1 MTLPHPKNTHAVE
14 SNVAGAPAGGMA
26 NVTPETQGEDLQSLI
41 DEQAR
46 RISSRRRRGNRLL
59 LGIFALLLAVGGGA
73 YGFIPS
79 VRQQVN
85 QIATD
90 MKLVGRDIRMASSP
104 EEMKKA
110 YDKSLE
116 KIGTR
121 STVVDN
127 ATRSLAVDPTSVA
140 DNDLSAEERALM
152 GTDGKTVSERNRM
165 LQTKLGDMKRQVANT
180 NATAKPTAAP
190 APSPVPKPAAPSPKP
205 ANPVAH
211 DEPLIIR

>member
-1 MTLPHPKNTHAVE
+1 ME
-14 SNVAGAPAGGMA
+14 SNVAGAPAGGVA
-26 NVTPETQGEDLQSLI
+26 NVTPETHEEDLQALI

-46 RISSRRRRGNRLL
+46 RISSRRRLGNRLL
-59 LGIFALLLAVGGGA
+59 LGFFALVLAGAGGA
-73 YGFIPS
+73 YGLVPG

-85 QIATD
+85 QLAAD

-121 STVVDN
+121 STAVDD
-127 ATRSLAVDPTSVA
+127 ATRSLGVDPATVT
-140 DNDLSAEERALM
+140 DNDLSAEERKLM
-152 GTDGKTVSERNRM
+152 GNEGRTVSERNRM
-165 LQTKLGDMKRQVANT
+165 LQAKLGDMKRQMANT
-180 NATAKPTAAP
+180 STPPKSPSAP
-190 APSPVPKPAAPSPKP
+190 APQPKPAAP
-205 ANPVAH
+205 ATTTAAPVSH

>member
-1 MTLPHPKNTHAVE
+1 MSLPHPKNTHAVE
-14 SNVAGAPAGGMA
+14 SNVAGAPAGGVA
-26 NVTPETQGEDLQSLI
+26 NVTPETHEEDLQALI

-46 RISSRRRRGNRLL
+46 RISSRRRLGNRLL
-59 LGIFALLLAVGGGA
+59 LGFFALVLAGAGGA
-73 YGFIPS
+73 YGLVPG

-85 QIATD
+85 QLAAD

-121 STVVDN
+121 STAVDD
-127 ATRSLAVDPTSVA
+127 ATRSLGVDPATVT
-140 DNDLSAEERALM
+140 DNDLSAEERKLM
-152 GTDGKTVSERNRM
+152 GNEGRTVSERNRM
-165 LQTKLGDMKRQVANT
+165 LQAKLGDMKRQMANT
-180 NATAKPTAAP
+180 STPPKSPSAP
-190 APSPVPKPAAPSPKP
+190 APQPKPAAP
-205 ANPVAH
+205 ATTTAAPVSH

>member
-1 MTLPHPKNTHAVE
+1 MSLPHPKNTHAVE
-14 SNVAGAPAGGMA
+14 SNVAGAPAGGVA
-26 NVTPETQGEDLQSLI
+26 NVTPETHEEDLQALI

-46 RISSRRRRGNRLL
+46 RISSRRRLGNRLL
-59 LGIFALLLAVGGGA
+59 LGFFALLLAAGGGA
-73 YGFIPS
+73 YGLVPS

-85 QIATD
+85 QLAAD
-90 MKLVGRDIRMASSP
+90 MKLIGRDMRMASSP

-121 STVVDN
+121 STAVDD
-127 ATRSLAVDPTSVA
+127 ATRSLGVDPTTVT
-140 DNDLSAEERALM
+140 DNDLSAEERKLM
-152 GTDGKTVSERNRM
+152 GNEGRTVSERNRT
-165 LQTKLGDMKRQVANT
+165 LQTKLGDMKRQMANT
-180 NATAKPTAAP
+180 TAKPTAAP
-190 APSPVPKPAAPSPKP
+190 SPAPAPRPAAPAPKP